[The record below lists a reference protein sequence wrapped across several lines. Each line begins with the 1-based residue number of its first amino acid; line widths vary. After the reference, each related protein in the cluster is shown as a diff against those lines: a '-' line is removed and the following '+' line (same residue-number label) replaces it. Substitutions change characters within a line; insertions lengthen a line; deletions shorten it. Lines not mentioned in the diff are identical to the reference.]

1 MEEIVPLA
9 VAARLDHLV
18 LHASVEAR
26 WLMSE

>member
-9 VAARLDHLV
+9 VTARLDQLV